1 MSADQHRH
9 INTKRTMREEGRPE
23 FRERLFLCPRHVGSV
38 PPTSEGS
45 RTLPTWG
52 GGTLPTCRDYRDVE
66 KTKHFV
72 FLPSMPLDT
81 TIEYLKGVGPQRADT
96 LKKELFI
103 FTFGDL
109 LVHYPFRYI
118 DRTRFHT
125 IRDLQTEG
133 EQVQLRGIL
142 RRLEVLGEGRAKR
155 LTATLRDESGVIEL
169 VWFQGIQWVE
179 KSLMVGKEY
188 IAFGRINAF
197 NGRFNITHPEME
209 EATPDNL
216 QKPRTYEP
224 VYSTTDKLVQ
234 KGLDAKGLRK
244 TMRTL
249 LDVLKPADL
258 PETLPDNLLEAY
270 RLMGR
275 WEAMQKIHFP
285 ENQQESEAAARRLKF
300 EELFFLQLRILQ
312 SRQLRKDTVK
322 GFVFEQL
329 GDFFN
334 RFYAEKLPFELT
346 GAQKRVLKEIRVD
359 LRAGR
364 QMNRLVQGDV
374 GSGKTVVALITML
387 MALDNGFQACL
398 MAPTEILAQQ
408 HFIGLS
414 ALLGDLGVN
423 IGFLSGSIKGKKRE
437 AILAQLCTGE
447 MQIVIGTHALIEDWV
462 VFQNL
467 GLSVI
472 DEQHRFGVEQRSKL
486 WRKSQGLPP
495 HVLVMTATP
504 IPRTL
509 AMTLYG
515 DLDVSVID
523 ELPPGRKPITT
534 MHKTEAHRLRV
545 QGIMREE
552 IAKGRQ
558 VYVVYP
564 MIEETE
570 KMDLQNLMSGYEA
583 LSRDF
588 PMPEYQI
595 SIVHGKMKAA
605 DKEYEMQRFVRQET
619 QIMVATT
626 VIEVGVNVPNASVMV
641 IENAERFGLSQLHQ
655 LRGRVGRG
663 AEQSFCILLTGHK
676 LSADGRERIQ
686 TMVGTNDGFVIAEAD
701 LRLRGP
707 GNIEGTQQSGMLHF
721 RIADLARDGQIL
733 TAAREIAI
741 TILQQ
746 DPGLR
751 TPAYARL
758 RQYLDATAKESK
770 IWSRIS

>member
-1 MSADQHRH
+1 
-9 INTKRTMREEGRPE
+9 
-23 FRERLFLCPRHVGSV
+23 
-38 PPTSEGS
+38 
-45 RTLPTWG
+45 
-52 GGTLPTCRDYRDVE
+52 
-66 KTKHFV
+66 
-72 FLPSMPLDT
+72 MPLDT
-81 TIEYLKGVGPQRADT
+81 SIEYLKGVGPQRADT
-96 LKKELFI
+96 LKKELNV

-109 LVHYPFRYI
+109 LYHYPFRYV
-118 DRTRFHT
+118 DRTKFHH

-142 RRLEVLGEGRAKR
+142 RRMEMLGEGRAKR
-155 LTATLRDESGVIEL
+155 LTATLRDETGVLEL
-169 VWFQGIQWVE
+169 VWFQATHWLE
-179 KSLMVGKEY
+179 KSLVVGKEY
-188 IAFGRINAF
+188 IVFGRINEF

-209 EATPDNL
+209 EVTPDQQ
-216 QKPRTYEP
+216 QKPRIFEP
-224 VYSTTDKLVQ
+224 VYSTTDKLTQ
-234 KGLDAKGLRK
+234 KGLDSKGIRK
-244 TMRTL
+244 LMRVL
-249 LDVLKPADL
+249 LDTLRLPDL
-258 PETLPDNLLEAY
+258 PELLPDYLLDAY
-270 RLMGR
+270 RLLPR
-275 WEAMQKIHFP
+275 WDALQKIHFP
-285 ENQQESEAAARRLKF
+285 EQQLDVDGATRRLKF

-312 SRQLRKDTVK
+312 ARKTRKETVL
-322 GFVFEQL
+322 GFVFEKL
-329 GDFFN
+329 GNYFN
-334 RFYAEKLPFELT
+334 RFFYEKLPFELT

-359 LRAGR
+359 LAAGR
-364 QMNRLVQGDV
+364 QMNRLIQGDV
-374 GSGKTVVALITML
+374 GSGKTVVALMTML

-408 HFIGLS
+408 HYTGISELV
-414 ALLGDLGVN
+414 GDMGVN
-423 IGFLSGSIKGKKRE
+423 VGFLSGNIKGKKRAAVLE
-437 AILAQLCTGE
+437 KLRSGE
-447 MQIVIGTHALIEDWV
+447 MHIVIGTHALIEDWV
-462 VFQNL
+462 EFQNL

-472 DEQHRFGVEQRSKL
+472 DEQHRFGVEQRARL
-486 WRKSQGLPP
+486 WRKSNPLPP
-495 HVLVMTATP
+495 HILVMTATP

-534 MHKTEAHRLRV
+534 RHQTEHHRLRV
-545 QGIMREE
+545 QGFMREE

-570 KMDLQNLMSGYEA
+570 TLDLQNLMSGYES

-588 PMPEYQI
+588 PIPEYQI

-605 DKEYEMQRFVRQET
+605 DKDYEMQRFIKHET

-663 AEQSFCILLTGHK
+663 AEQSYCLLLTGFK

-686 TMVGTNDGFVIAEAD
+686 TMVQTNDGFVIAEVD

-721 RIADLARDGQIL
+721 RLADLARDGQIL
-733 TAAREIAI
+733 TAAREIALR
-741 TILQQ
+741 ILDQ
-746 DPGLR
+746 DPMLVA
-751 TPAYARL
+751 PEHFRL
-758 RQYLDATAKESK
+758 KQYLEAIAKESK
-770 IWSRIS
+770 VWSRIS